1 MMYKG
6 QKSAFKMKAAALIM
20 TRIRQDKNQ
29 TQTAKKN
36 VNLGK
41 ETEYVEHKKSTSE
54 LREGVVSVCAM
65 LNKHGEGTL
74 YFGVKNDGTVV
85 GQEIGAKT
93 MRDVGRAIMEHISP
107 VIYPTIGEEQ
117 HGGMN
122 IIKVTFEGSE
132 QPYQAYHVPYVRVSD
147 EDKQMTQA
155 KYDNLLRA
163 RDNKHKAWESQRSEY
178 TIKDLDLRIFNDYLK
193 RAKDAGRISFP
204 DTDPKSVL
212 TMLDLMDG
220 KYLLNAGAALFVKSG
235 INDLQIARFASDEK
249 LTFTDMKR
257 HHGSILELV
266 EEAMKYLINAI
277 DWRVEFNGGR
287 SRIEIPEIPT
297 DALREAVTNAFA
309 HRVIESRES
318 IEICVYKSTITI
330 SSYGTFPKGLTPQSF
345 IKRRKRPVRRN
356 PLIAQTLYYSK
367 DMESHATGLK
377 RIQDA
382 CDVAGCKVE
391 YERGPY
397 DFTVIFHR
405 HCGEG
410 WGDIGQLSSEDTTA
424 KLPQNYRQ
432 TTAKLPPNSPIK
444 KVFEMISRMPN
455 IPVRDIAKELGMT
468 EDGIRYHIKKL
479 SSAGIIRRVGN
490 SRSGHWEIL

>member
-93 MRDVGRAIMEHISP
+93 MRDV
-107 VIYPTIGEEQ
+107 
-117 HGGMN
+117 
-122 IIKVTFEGSE
+122 
-132 QPYQAYHVPYVRVSD
+132 
-147 EDKQMTQA
+147 
-155 KYDNLLRA
+155 
-163 RDNKHKAWESQRSEY
+163 
-178 TIKDLDLRIFNDYLK
+178 
-193 RAKDAGRISFP
+193 GRISFP

-424 KLPQNYRQ
+424 KTTAKLPPNYRQ